1 MSETG
6 ALVFEVSRLIDQDS
20 FYARLDGLVDDI
32 ESRLKDGTKKA
43 DLGWEIE
50 DLRSDFNM
58 LKPKER
64 PKFRTYVASKY
75 PRTAKLM
82 GWRAA

>member
-6 ALVFEVSRLIDQDS
+6 AIVFDVSRLIDQDG

-32 ESRLKDGTKKA
+32 ESRLKDGTRKA
-43 DLGWEIE
+43 DLEWEIE
-50 DLRSDFNM
+50 DLKNDMAM

-64 PKFRTYVASKY
+64 PKFRTYVAIRY

>member
-6 ALVFEVSRLIDQDS
+6 AIVIEVSRLIDQDG

-32 ESRLKDGTKKA
+32 ESRLKDGTRRA
-43 DLGWEIE
+43 DLEWEIE
-50 DLRSDFNM
+50 DLKNDLAM
-58 LKPKER
+58 LKPRER
-64 PKFRTYVASKY
+64 PKFRIYAASKY

>member
-6 ALVFEVSRLIDQDS
+6 AIVFEVGRLIDQDS

-32 ESRLKDGTKKA
+32 ESRLKDGTRKA
-43 DLGWEIE
+43 DLEWEIE
-50 DLRSDFNM
+50 DLKNDMAM

-64 PKFRTYVASKY
+64 PKFRTYMASKY

>member
-6 ALVFEVSRLIDQDS
+6 AIVFEVSRLIDQDS

-32 ESRLKDGTKKA
+32 ETRLKDGTKKA
-43 DLGWEIE
+43 DLEWEIE
-50 DLRSDFNM
+50 DLKNDMAM

-75 PRTAKLM
+75 PRTARLM